1 MRRSV
6 RGRLF
11 IGRTAIIILSGAIGG
26 MFAFNWAFDEAIEM
40 QDSILSRIAS
50 LAQNSGFSGG
60 QPLPG
65 VEEDAEVWIME
76 LGKAPHGSAHP
87 LQPWTYHSP
96 LQSPP
101 PPTPPIR
108 ASLR

>member
-1 MRRSV
+1 MIRSL

-11 IGRTAIIILSGAIGG
+11 IGLTAIIILTGAIGG

-40 QDSILSRIAS
+40 QDSILTQIAS

-65 VEEDAEVWIME
+65 VEEDAEV
-76 LGKAPHGSAHP
+76 
-87 LQPWTYHSP
+87 
-96 LQSPP
+96 
-101 PPTPPIR
+101 
-108 ASLR
+108 

>member
-1 MRRSV
+1 MIRSL

-11 IGRTAIIILSGAIGG
+11 IGLTAIIILTGAIGG

-40 QDSILSRIAS
+40 QDSILSLIAS

-65 VEEDAEVWIME
+65 VEEDAEGWIME
-76 LGKAPHGSAHP
+76 LGEA
-87 LQPWTYHSP
+87 LQPATANP
-96 LQSPP
+96 GA
-101 PPTPPIR
+101 IR
-108 ASLR
+108 TACIAQPAPA